1 MTSRWHSHKKTTGLP
16 ARFLHQKKPRVQNS
30 SEEWL
35 LTVQTERK
43 EVTELVE
50 GRTYSFTFLGSEN
63 VPPWEETWELILHR
77 EEMEAAFVDPTTAG
91 LNWIVICQEA
101 HPCAPEKR
109 EPTGNKPLSCPPCCL
124 NTLPALAAAMVVVW
138 DRSPANIRGQESF
151 CKIPAVPKICGFVV
165 FLCR

>member
-1 MTSRWHSHKKTTGLP
+1 
-16 ARFLHQKKPRVQNS
+16 
-30 SEEWL
+30 
-35 LTVQTERK
+35 
-43 EVTELVE
+43 
-50 GRTYSFTFLGSEN
+50 
-63 VPPWEETWELILHR
+63 LILHR
-77 EEMEAAFVDPTTAG
+77 EEMEATFVDPTTAG
-91 LNWIVICQEA
+91 LNWIVVCQEA

-165 FLCR
+165 FLWR